1 MIDSESMIPLYEQVS
16 NKIHEKILR
25 GELKPGA
32 RIGSINE
39 LIKEYHVSRVTAI
52 NAIEDMVKKG
62 FAVSR
67 QGKGTFVKEA
77 YIGDELLSLR
87 SFNEISVEGHS
98 SIIRFERT
106 ELPEKLQSTFD
117 GETER
122 LLIHRLQF
130 FKDSPIGLIEITLPW
145 SVAEKVNPARTQLE
159 HSSMFDVLQNGGVNV
174 KTAKQVIS
182 ASGASKE
189 TARLLGLNEG
199 APILLATRTSYDE
212 KGRAVMFSTFFYR
225 SDSYSYTVTLN
236 RNK

>member
-1 MIDSESMIPLYEQVS
+1 MIDSESIIPLYEQVS

-39 LIKEYHVSRVTAI
+39 LIKEYHVSRVTAV

-145 SVAEKVNPARTQLE
+145 SVAEKVNPAK
-159 HSSMFDVLQNGGVNV
+159 DVTIGDRVWIGYGTTILKGS
-174 KTAKQVIS
+174 VI
-182 ASGASKE
+182 E
-189 TARLLGLNEG
+189 
-199 APILLATRTSYDE
+199 
-212 KGRAVMFSTFFYR
+212 
-225 SDSYSYTVTLN
+225 SDSIIGTQSVVTGKHIPKGSIAAGNPIRVLKQGFHWG
-236 RNK
+236 REKIR